1 MLVILYKWLFLSAW
15 YMLLPLHT
23 TASHSVASPHPFYIS
38 VTEMNH
44 NAKDQTLEISCKMF
58 FDDLE
63 STLEQNYKTK
73 LDITN
78 AQQKS
83 MADKLIAD
91 YIKKH
96 LAITVDNKSAPMQYV
111 GYEIDK
117 ESAYCYF
124 QISHIASMKKLN
136 ITNSLLYDFNTGQI
150 NIMHVIV
157 NGHRQS
163 TKLDYPQQQAAF
175 TF

>member
-1 MLVILYKWLFLSAW
+1 MVAFLYKWLFVSLWPIWLSPQMNAKNI
-15 YMLLPLHT
+15 
-23 TASHSVASPHPFYIS
+23 AAQQHPFYIS
-38 VTEMNH
+38 VTEINH
-44 NAKDQTLEISCKMF
+44 NSKDQTLEISCKMF

-63 STLEQNYKTK
+63 QTLEHNYKTQ
-73 LDITN
+73 LDITD

-83 MADKLIAD
+83 TTDKLIAD
-91 YIKKH
+91 YVKRH
-96 LAITVDNKSAPMQYV
+96 LAIVANNKPAALQYV
-111 GYEIDK
+111 GYEVDK

-124 QISHIASMKKLN
+124 QIGSVANVKKLT

-163 TKLDYPQQQAAF
+163 TKLDYPKQQASF